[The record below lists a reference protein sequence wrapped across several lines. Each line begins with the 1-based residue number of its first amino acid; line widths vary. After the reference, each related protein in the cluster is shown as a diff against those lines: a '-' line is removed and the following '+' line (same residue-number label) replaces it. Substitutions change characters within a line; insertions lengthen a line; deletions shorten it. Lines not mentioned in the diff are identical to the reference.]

1 MVVMAHMAR
10 APIPS
15 IRAANEH
22 TIVGESPAIERMHD
36 FIDRVAQS
44 ESTVLIYGESGTGK
58 ELVVRAIHE
67 KSPRSRGPLI
77 AVNCAAIPE
86 HLLESELFGHVRG
99 AFSSAVADKK
109 GKMELAHGGTLFLDE
124 VGELPLGLQAKLLR
138 ALQEREIEPV
148 GGTRPIRV
156 DVRVITATN
165 VDLRVAVEQK
175 TFRQDLYFRLDVVSF
190 EMPPLRKRREDIPL
204 LAQHFLDKVC
214 KDLERE
220 APVLSAEAKDLLQHY
235 DWPGNVRELQ
245 NMMERAIVLGSGSGV
260 IRPSDLPFSV
270 QTSTGREAAG
280 GKGFRAS
287 VRRYKRQLVTEAIE
301 RAGGNMTGAA
311 KELSVNPCYLHR
323 LMRTLALREP
333 RAAKTEQLETAGEI
347 TA

>member
-1 MVVMAHMAR
+1 MAR
-10 APIPS
+10 APLAS
-15 IRAANEH
+15 IRAANDNA
-22 TIVGESPAIERMHD
+22 IVGVSPAIERMHD

-44 ESTVLIYGESGTGK
+44 ESTVLIHGESGTGK
-58 ELVVRAIHE
+58 ELVVRAIHRQ
-67 KSPRSRGPLI
+67 SNRARGPLV

-86 HLLESELFGHVRG
+86 QLLESELFGHVRG
-99 AFSSAVADKK
+99 AFSSAVVDKK

-124 VGELPLGLQAKLLR
+124 VGELPLALQAKLLR

-156 DVRVITATN
+156 DVRVIAATN
-165 VDLRVAVEQK
+165 ADLRTAVEQK
-175 TFRQDLYFRLDVVSF
+175 TFRRDLYFRLDVVSF

-214 KDLERE
+214 SCLDRE
-220 APVLSAEAKDLLQHY
+220 APVLSAEACELLRHY

-245 NMMERAIVLGSGSGV
+245 NVMERAIVLGSGSGV

-270 QTSTGREAAG
+270 RTSNGRDGGG
-280 GKGFRAS
+280 GKGYRAA
-287 VRRYKRQLVTEAIE
+287 VRKFKRQLVRDAIE
-301 RAGGNMTGAA
+301 KAGGNMTGAA

-333 RAAKTEQLETAGEI
+333 KVTEAGNAERLETVG
-347 TA
+347 